1 MPPARPPFPPTSPFR
16 PPPGDAAPEET
27 RVTASLPG
35 LDLEMRLSQDP
46 GGRSETVTLSLRAT
60 PGFEAAAGLLAGPAL
75 PLALLGAARGGRGG
89 AADPGAESPWAAN
102 PWTINPWAAPWLA
115 CWDAWAR
122 MAALAWRPWIDAG
135 RRD

>member
-1 MPPARPPFPPTSPFR
+1 
-16 PPPGDAAPEET
+16 
-27 RVTASLPG
+27 
-35 LDLEMRLSQDP
+35 MRLSQDP

-75 PLALLGAARGGRGG
+75 PLALLGPTRAGRGK
-89 AADPGAESPWAAN
+89 AADPRTANPWTANPWAAN
-102 PWTINPWAAPWLA
+102 PWAANPWAACWLA
-115 CWDAWAR
+115 SWNAWAR

>member
-1 MPPARPPFPPTSPFR
+1 MPPARPPVPPTPPFQ
-16 PPPGDAAPEET
+16 PPPGDATPGET

-75 PLALLGAARGGRGG
+75 PLALLGPAREGRGD
-89 AADPGAESPWAAN
+89 AVNPWAVNPWMVNPWAAY
-102 PWTINPWAAPWLA
+102 WAAPWLA
-115 CWDAWAR
+115 SWNAWAR
-122 MAALAWRPWIDAG
+122 MASLAWRPWIDAG